1 MNETDAYY
9 YYYYYYKMGEM
20 VIVIILEVSNLG
32 SRQTVCAAGKLANLR
47 H

>member
-20 VIVIILEVSNLG
+20 VIVILEVSPLG
-32 SRQTVCAAGKLANLR
+32 TRQTVCTTGKIANLR